1 MKLAHSDKIYKTA
14 VVITFLALCFLVF
27 IIFST
32 WMNLE
37 TNRKTALEFYKDNSA
52 TVLGMIERMSHNY
65 GISDEKEFFNLLASL
80 EKSENIDFFRAYN
93 KDFEK
98 IYPENSLYPDKISS
112 KKSLSPGLRK
122 KEGGTC
128 FESGK
133 ELQLFGNNKVYLILG
148 SDMEKYE
155 SARSADIKH
164 AFIMVFIVAALAAA
178 SVFFLFVIRSYRL
191 MNIRL
196 KRANEY
202 TQNVVE
208 NMAEG
213 LITVNSLGDII
224 SYNNKGLD
232 LLGLDSS
239 SNIVSDSGWF
249 EGRVEKTINSGESVQ
264 GYEFVYPGEEG
275 EVNILADV
283 TPLREPGSSNYGAVI
298 IIRDMTR
305 IKRLEREIARNEKLA
320 ATGRLAAMVAHEIRN
335 PLSSIKGFGMFFASL
350 FSDDEQKK
358 EYAMLIASEVDRINI
373 VVTDLLTYSRK
384 MDIKPEFTDI
394 EFLFDE
400 TLGLLQFEIEKKK
413 IKVSKNI
420 SKSMPRIKLDK
431 ERMKQ
436 VFLNLMINAVEMM
449 DENGEIEVGADL
461 HKNRDKSVIWI
472 SDTGPGIEM
481 EKQKEIFDLFFTTR
495 KKGTGLG
502 LAIVQKIIEYHDG
515 SIEVESPVKNGRGTM
530 FKINLPVHP
539 D

>member
-1 MKLAHSDKIYKTA
+1 
-14 VVITFLALCFLVF
+14 
-27 IIFST
+27 
-32 WMNLE
+32 
-37 TNRKTALEFYKDNSA
+37 
-52 TVLGMIERMSHNY
+52 
-65 GISDEKEFFNLLASL
+65 
-80 EKSENIDFFRAYN
+80 
-93 KDFEK
+93 
-98 IYPENSLYPDKISS
+98 
-112 KKSLSPGLRK
+112 
-122 KEGGTC
+122 
-128 FESGK
+128 
-133 ELQLFGNNKVYLILG
+133 
-148 SDMEKYE
+148 
-155 SARSADIKH
+155 
-164 AFIMVFIVAALAAA
+164 MVFIVAALAAA